1 MEKKLQNLVDI
12 IGEMG
17 SLLVAYSGG
26 VDSTL
31 LLRVAKDVLGERV
44 IAATAKSPTYPEREY
59 EQARAMARILGVK
72 HITVT
77 TEELDHP
84 EFFKNPPNRCYYC
97 KMELFGQLRKLADH
111 KGFNW
116 VVDGTN
122 CDDLNDFRPGMK
134 AALEMAVRSPL
145 KEAGLT
151 KQEIRSLSKRMGIP
165 TWNKPS
171 LACLASRFPYG
182 DRITPSGLQMV
193 AEAEDYLHDLGFKQV
208 RVRHHNSV
216 ARIEVPLEEMGRFY
230 QAEFRHQVVERLKLI
245 GYTYATLDL
254 QGYRSGSMNEVL
266 R

>member
-1 MEKKLQNLVDI
+1 MEKKLQNLEGI

-31 LLRVAKDVLGERV
+31 LLQVAKDVLGERV

-59 EQARAMARILGVK
+59 EQARVMASKLGVK
-72 HITVT
+72 HLTVV
-77 TEELDHP
+77 TEELAHP
-84 EFFKNPPNRCYYC
+84 EFFQNPPNRCYYC
-97 KMELFGQLRKLADH
+97 KMELFGKLHKLAH
-111 KGFNW
+111 QHGLNW

-122 CDDLNDFRPGMK
+122 CDDLRDWRPGMQ

-151 KQEIRSLSKRMGIP
+151 KHEIRSLSKRIGLP

-182 DRITPSGLQMV
+182 DRIILEALQMV

-216 ARIEVPLEEMGRFY
+216 ARIEVPLKEMRRFY
-230 QAEFRHQVVERLKLI
+230 QAELRRQVVGRLDLI
-245 GYTYATLDL
+245 GYTYVTLDL

-266 R
+266 G

>member
-1 MEKKLQNLVDI
+1 MDKKLENLMGI

-31 LLRVAKDVLGERV
+31 LLKVAKDVLGDRV

-59 EQARAMARILGVK
+59 EQARAMASKLGVE
-72 HITVT
+72 HLTIV
-77 TEELDHP
+77 TEELAHP
-84 EFFKNPPNRCYYC
+84 EFFQNPPNRCYYC
-97 KMELFGQLRKLADH
+97 KRELFGKLRKLADQH
-111 KGFNW
+111 GLNW

-122 CDDLNDFRPGMK
+122 CDDSGDFRPGEQ

-145 KEAGLT
+145 KEVGLT
-151 KQEIRSLSKRMGIP
+151 KQEIRSLSKKMGLS

-182 DRITPSGLQMV
+182 DRIVLSGLQMV
-193 AEAEDYLHDLGFKQV
+193 AEAEDYLHSLGFEQV

-216 ARIEVPLEEMGRFY
+216 ARIEVTPEEMRRFY
-230 QAEFRHQVVERLKLI
+230 QAELCSQVVERLKLI
-245 GYTYATLDL
+245 GYTYVALDL
-254 QGYRSGSMNEVL
+254 QGFRSGSMNEVL
-266 R
+266 G

>member
-59 EQARAMARILGVK
+59 EQARAMASILRVK

-134 AALEMAVRSPL
+134 AALEMAVRSL
-145 KEAGLT
+145 L
-151 KQEIRSLSKRMGIP
+151 
-165 TWNKPS
+165 
-171 LACLASRFPYG
+171 
-182 DRITPSGLQMV
+182 
-193 AEAEDYLHDLGFKQV
+193 
-208 RVRHHNSV
+208 
-216 ARIEVPLEEMGRFY
+216 
-230 QAEFRHQVVERLKLI
+230 
-245 GYTYATLDL
+245 
-254 QGYRSGSMNEVL
+254 
-266 R
+266 